1 MKKMFAFILSALTAA
16 AMLTAC
22 GDNDGDVS
30 SNASSYGKVSSAAD
44 KDEMTDTS
52 KAATSKKSESSSS
65 SSRSESGDTLMSKAD
80 RVGDD
85 VADGIDDGLDAAES
99 IVDDILR

>member
-30 SNASSYGKVSSAAD
+30 SNASSDGKVSSAAD

-85 VADGIDDGLDAAES
+85 VADGLDAAES

>member
-1 MKKMFAFILSALTAA
+1 MKKMLAFILSALTAA

-30 SNASSYGKVSSAAD
+30 SNASSEGKVSSAAD

-52 KAATSKKSESSSS
+52 KASTSKKSESSSN
-65 SSRSESGDTLMSKAD
+65 SRSESGDTLMSKAD
-80 RVGDD
+80 RIGDD
-85 VADGIDDGLDAAES
+85 VADGIDDGLDATES